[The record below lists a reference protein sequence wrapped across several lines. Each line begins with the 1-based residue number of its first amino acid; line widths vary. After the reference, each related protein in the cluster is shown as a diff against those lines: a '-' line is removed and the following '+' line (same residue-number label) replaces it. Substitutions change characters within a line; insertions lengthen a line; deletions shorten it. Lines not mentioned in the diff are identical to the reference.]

1 MLWDGNSLN
10 CLGSIPH
17 LPDRLATEAERTGA
31 KQRVPPWYRD
41 QGSGTEGTSLL
52 GARSLVS
59 GSWRLHVGH
68 KSPRFLN
75 TLLGAALPVTMVAF
89 KGLCTRVL
97 SVMPRELVAPCK
109 TPLAPFPRALVR
121 LLTCRGEERTVSVA
135 AALLS
140 IHLESPVSSHP
151 ASNPFE

>member
-1 MLWDGNSLN
+1 MGWKQLKLLRKYSPSARPPGHR
-10 CLGSIPH
+10 GRE
-17 LPDRLATEAERTGA
+17 DRGQAEGPSM
-31 KQRVPPWYRD
+31 V
-41 QGSGTEGTSLL
+41 QGSRQWDRRGLSL

-59 GSWRLHVGH
+59 GSWRLHASH

-135 AALLS
+135 APLLS